1 MSRELT
7 LGEQMMS
14 AFDLATARGL
24 TIEQQATRI
33 AELEAKLDR
42 WQEAMDERDADLA
55 EERAAH
61 DATRA
66 DLARVTEAL
75 REQLRGAMV
84 EVDFLHT
91 EIVRIIEDSIATT
104 ARLHMTERALEQAL
118 EHLEEM
124 GWGLRGEL
132 GMEAEE

>member
-42 WQEAMDERDADLA
+42 WQEAMDERAADLA
-55 EERAAH
+55 EERVAH
-61 DATRA
+61 EATRESLA
-66 DLARVTEAL
+66 QVNAELARVRA
-75 REQLRGAMV
+75 EQK
-84 EVDFLHT
+84 
-91 EIVRIIEDSIATT
+91 
-104 ARLHMTERALEQAL
+104 
-118 EHLEEM
+118 
-124 GWGLRGEL
+124 
-132 GMEAEE
+132 